1 MFKIAITLLIWN
13 KIEANLSAK
22 YYWSMKI
29 KITYT
34 ERSELKAFHFDA
46 IKPTFHD
53 KWTFIVDKFIYR
65 LPAIIY
71 KDG

>member
-1 MFKIAITLLIWN
+1 
-13 KIEANLSAK
+13 
-22 YYWSMKI
+22 MKI

>member
-1 MFKIAITLLIWN
+1 
-13 KIEANLSAK
+13 
-22 YYWSMKI
+22 MKI

-34 ERSELKAFHFDA
+34 ERSELKAFHFDT

-71 KDG
+71 KDGEQRNDQVKLALLFINDNV

>member
-13 KIEANLSAK
+13 KIEANLSTK
-22 YYWSMKI
+22 YYRRMNI
-29 KITYT
+29 KITYS
-34 ERSELKAFHFDA
+34 ERSELKAFHFNA

-53 KWTFIVDKFIYR
+53 KRTFIVDKFIYR